1 MLFTRN
7 GNEMVRD
14 GLGRMIDLSLRM
26 LGGEIADKRTY
37 FHH

>member
-1 MLFTRN
+1 
-7 GNEMVRD
+7 MVRD

-26 LGGEIADKRTY
+26 LGSEIADKRTY